1 MGNITKKKL
10 KKHFKDVHKKT
21 RKKKSLAK
29 QIEEH
34 VKVIALKQAGE
45 DGTECVVINNVSIE
59 ISTQDSSSVEPGAD
73 NPEAM
78 VASSSTSDNCYYY
91 CYVIGGTRIC
101 RKLWC
106 D

>member
-21 RKKKSLAK
+21 HKKKSLAK
-29 QIEEH
+29 ELEAF
-34 VKVIALKQAGE
+34 VKDVALKQAGE
-45 DGTECVVINNVSIE
+45 DGTECVRIDNVSIE
-59 ISTQDSSSVEPGAD
+59 ISTQGSSSTEPGAD
-73 NPEAM
+73 NPEVK
-78 VASSSTSDNCYYY
+78 VASSSTSHNCYYY
-91 CYVIGGTRIC
+91 CYVIGGTRFC